1 MGTKKLFH
9 SKSIDR
15 KCSGIY
21 KKIDCLLQE
30 HNMSVRRFSK
40 YIGISENTISNWKF
54 CKVVPSIKYLI
65 AIADYFGVSLD
76 YLCGRG

>member
-9 SKSIDR
+9 SKSVDR

-21 KKIDCLLQE
+21 KKIEHLLQE
-30 HNMSVRRFSK
+30 HNMSVYRFSE
-40 YIGISENTISNWKF
+40 YIGISENTIHNWKYGTT
-54 CKVVPSIKYLI
+54 VPCIKYLI
-65 AIADYFGVSLD
+65 AIADYFDVSLD